1 MPTIDS
7 SRYPLDNNNGNNY
20 KRSETMTFRIDNNV
34 MQELQSE
41 AKQRK
46 VSLNTF
52 VNQILM
58 RFVEW
63 DMYESKVGIMPIPK
77 PILSALFEDMT
88 KEEIIDLATN
98 IGKNAVRDIALFM
111 KGKIDLDSFL
121 SWFESRMKNS
131 FIITRTEEEMHIH
144 KYIIKHDLG
153 ENWALYQKTVLELI
167 FNEVLKKPVSTYST
181 KTTLIVIFEH

>member
-1 MPTIDS
+1 MPMIDS
-7 SRYPLDNNNGNNY
+7 SIYPRDNNNGNNY

-77 PILSALFEDMT
+77 PILAALFEDMT

-131 FIITRTEEEMHIH
+131 FIITRTEEERRVH
-144 KYIIKHDLG
+144 KYMIKHDLG
-153 ENWALYQKTVLELI
+153 ENWSLYQKTVLELI

-181 KTTLIVIFEH
+181 KTTLIVIFEY

>member
-1 MPTIDS
+1 
-7 SRYPLDNNNGNNY
+7 
-20 KRSETMTFRIDNNV
+20 
-34 MQELQSE
+34 
-41 AKQRK
+41 
-46 VSLNTF
+46 
-52 VNQILM
+52 
-58 RFVEW
+58 
-63 DMYESKVGIMPIPK
+63 
-77 PILSALFEDMT
+77 MT

-144 KYIIKHDLG
+144 KYMIKHDLG
-153 ENWALYQKTVLELI
+153 ENWSLYQKTVLELI

-181 KTTLIVIFEH
+181 KTTLIVTFEY